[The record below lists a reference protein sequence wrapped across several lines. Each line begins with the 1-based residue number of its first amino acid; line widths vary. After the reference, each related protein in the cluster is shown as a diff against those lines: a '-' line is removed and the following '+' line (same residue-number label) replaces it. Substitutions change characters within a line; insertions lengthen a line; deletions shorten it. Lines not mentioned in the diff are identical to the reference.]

1 MGKSKM
7 APKKSAK
14 KTAPKKVAT
23 KKSPTK
29 KPAAKKSGEKKAK
42 KKKDPNAPKKPA
54 QGFMLFSKINRP
66 ALVKKNPSWGFGE
79 FGKELGK
86 QWKALDE
93 KTQTSWK
100 DGGALYKKHSA

>member
-14 KTAPKKVAT
+14 KTAPKKV
-23 KKSPTK
+23 
-29 KPAAKKSGEKKAK
+29 AAKKSGEKKAK